1 MSTKNDT
8 SSKKGDFTSKMAE
21 LEAIVAWFD
30 SGEVNLD
37 EAVAKFERGSVLAK
51 ELKSDISDI
60 ENKVK
65 KIQAQA

>member
-1 MSTKNDT
+1 MSSKNDT
-8 SSKKGDFTSKMAE
+8 FADKMKE

-37 EAVAKFERGSVLAK
+37 QAVEKFERGTVLAK
-51 ELKSDISDI
+51 ELKADISTI

-65 KIQAQA
+65 TLQAED

>member
-1 MSTKNDT
+1 MSTKNDG
-8 SSKKGDFTSKMAE
+8 SIKKGDFSSKMAE

-37 EAVAKFERGSVLAK
+37 QAVEKFERGSALAK

-65 KIQAQA
+65 KLQAD